1 MPTDPIRTVHAE
13 REESKAANPETS
25 QNLSEGWWSPL
36 WEFLVHV
43 VVGSTIFFLIV
54 LPAVVLNLLV
64 RWLATVGVGEHPL
77 LGSSLS
83 EEQEELLATHF
94 KRAMLM
100 LDGDEAG
107 RAATDECLKRLGRRM
122 FVKAL
127 ELPDGK
133 QPDMLSR
140 EEIVLLLM
148 KGKAST

>member
-1 MPTDPIRTVHAE
+1 MRVKEIGYPCVA
-13 REESKAANPETS
+13 
-25 QNLSEGWWSPL
+25 
-36 WEFLVHV
+36 
-43 VVGSTIFFLIV
+43 
-54 LPAVVLNLLV
+54 
-64 RWLATVGVGEHPL
+64 L

-83 EEQEELLATHF
+83 QEQEELLTTYF
-94 KRAMLM
+94 KRAVLM
-100 LDGDEAG
+100 LDGDDAG

-127 ELPDGK
+127 EVPDGK